1 MNISVSM
8 YSLASTIR
16 KENWS
21 IVDFIDYASSISTEG
36 VELLDIYWTNKD
48 EKDEEI
54 GEVLTA
60 LKSYNLQVSAY
71 DITNNFVKEAVEER
85 AEEVAKVLHGIQVAK
100 KLGTTIVRVF
110 CGDIQ
115 GDLTYENG
123 SAWIIEG
130 LKKCAEIAEKEG
142 IYLAIENHGLLA
154 GKSKQVS
161 EIIKAVNS
169 PFVKSTF
176 DTGNFLLVHEKPTEA
191 FKRLKDEIVHVHFK
205 DFREKVEN
213 ESLRGFRSSEGVELI
228 GVIPGDG
235 EVDLA
240 YIVKGLKNRK
250 YDGWLSIEY
259 EGNDDAKMANEEAVN
274 RLRNLLR

>member
-21 IVDFIDYASSISTEG
+21 IVDFIAYASSISIDG

-48 EKDEEI
+48 EEI
-54 GEVLTA
+54 VEVLSA
-60 LKSYNLQVSAY
+60 LKSYDLQVSAY
-71 DITNNFVKEAVEER
+71 DITNNFVKESVEER
-85 AEEVAKVLHGIQVAK
+85 AEEVAKVLNGIQVAK
-100 KLGTTIVRVF
+100 KLGTNIVRVF
-110 CGDIQ
+110 SGDIQ
-115 GDLTYENG
+115 GDKTYENG

-130 LKKCAEIAEKEG
+130 LKECAEIAEKEQV
-142 IYLAIENHGLLA
+142 YLAIENHGLLA

-191 FKRLKDEIVHVHFK
+191 FEQLKDEIVHVHFK
-205 DFREKVEN
+205 DFREKIEN
-213 ESLRGFRSSEGVELI
+213 ESLRGFRSTEGVELI

-240 YIVKGLKNRK
+240 SIVKGLKNSN
-250 YDGWLSIEY
+250 YGGWLSIEY
-259 EGNDDAKMANEEAVN
+259 EGHDDAKMANEEAVN
-274 RLRNLLR
+274 RLRILLK

>member
-71 DITNNFVKEAVEER
+71 DITNNFVKESVEER

-176 DTGNFLLVHEKPTEA
+176 DTGNFLLVHEKPKEA
-191 FKRLKDEIVHVHFK
+191 FERLKDEIVHVHFK

-213 ESLRGFRSSEGVELI
+213 ESLRGFRSTEGVELI

-235 EVDLA
+235 KVDLA
-240 YIVKGLKNRK
+240 YIVNGLKNSN

-259 EGNDDAKMANEEAVN
+259 EGHDDAKMANEEAVN